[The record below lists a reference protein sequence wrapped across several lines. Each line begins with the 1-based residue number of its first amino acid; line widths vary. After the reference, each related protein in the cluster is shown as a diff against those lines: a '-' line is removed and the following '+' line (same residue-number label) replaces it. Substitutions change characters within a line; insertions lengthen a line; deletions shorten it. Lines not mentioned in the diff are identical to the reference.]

1 MDIKI
6 MNLQSLIRPELW
18 TAISDTYEA
27 GNYTHAIR
35 DAFQYM
41 TEIIREKSGLD
52 GDGEKLVGAA
62 FNEKHPILRINKL
75 QTDTERDAQK
85 GLQQILIGMYKGI
98 RNPRSHEQI
107 EDAKNTEDAII
118 YFIDYLL
125 GIIDQSQEP
134 FTIPNFISR
143 VFDKYFVQT
152 SKYTKLLVE
161 EIPPKKRFDVLVEI
175 YRKKQEEYGLN
186 LALVVKEILKVIS
199 EEQTTQF
206 LELVS
211 DELKTTQDYTIL
223 GLILQILPPN
233 LWKKLNKTARL
244 RVENILIKS
253 IDEGE
258 ANKHGDLVAER
269 GRLGTSAKGFIKY
282 FESKDDLQNVI
293 LKKLEQND
301 AYEKMYVYV
310 FFLDELPDLFEDN
323 FLERLC
329 IEYLCDIVKEDISNF
344 GFEERLIEAYRS
356 FPEDWQNFVKNE
368 LPYLDMDDDLP
379 F

>member
-1 MDIKI
+1 

-18 TAISDTYEA
+18 LAISDTYEA
-27 GNYTHAIR
+27 GNYNHAII
-35 DAFQYM
+35 DAIEYM
-41 TEIIREKSGLD
+41 SEIIREKSGLD
-52 GDGEKLVGAA
+52 GDGEQLFGKA
-62 FNEKHPILRINKL
+62 FGGESPILRINKL
-75 QTDTERDAQK
+75 QTVTERDIQQ
-85 GLQQILIGMYKGI
+85 GLLLILIGMYKGI
-98 RNPRSHEQI
+98 RNPRSHDQVK
-107 EDAKNTEDAII
+107 DTKNTADSII
-118 YFIDYLL
+118 YFVDYLL

-134 FTIPNFISR
+134 FTIPNFVSR
-143 VFDKYFVQT
+143 VFDKHFVQT
-152 SKYTKLLVE
+152 SEYTKLLVE
-161 EIPPKKRFDVLVEI
+161 EIPPKKRFDVLIEI

-206 LELVS
+206 LEVVS
-211 DELKTTQDYTIL
+211 DELKTTQDYTVL

-269 GRLGTSAKGFIKY
+269 GWLGTSAKGFIKY
-282 FESKDDLQNVI
+282 FELKDDLQNVI

-310 FFLDELPDLFEDN
+310 FFLDELPDLFEDS

-329 IEYLCDIVKEDISNF
+329 IEYLCDIVKEDISNL

-368 LPYLDMDDDLP
+368 LPYLDMDDNLP

>member
-1 MDIKI
+1 

-27 GNYTHAIR
+27 GNYNHAII
-35 DAFQYM
+35 DAFHYM

-62 FNEKHPILRINKL
+62 FNEKHPLLRINKL

-85 GLQQILIGMYKGI
+85 GLQQILVGMYKGI

-107 EDAKNTEDAII
+107 EDAKNTADAII

-125 GIIDQSQEP
+125 GIINQSQEP

-152 SKYTKLLVE
+152 SEYAKLLVD

-186 LALVVKEILKVIS
+186 LALVIKEILKVIS

-206 LELVS
+206 LEVVS
-211 DELKTTQDYTIL
+211 DELKTTQNNSIIR
-223 GLILQILPPN
+223 LILQILPPD
-233 LWKKLNKTARL
+233 LWNKLNKTACI
-244 RVENILIKS
+244 RVENILIES
-253 IDEGE
+253 INEGE
-258 ANKHGDLVAER
+258 AYKDGDLVAER
-269 GRLGTSAKGFIKY
+269 GWLGTWARGFIKY
-282 FESKDDLQNVI
+282 FELKDDLRNVI
-293 LKKLEQND
+293 LKKLDQND
-301 AYEKMYVYV
+301 TYEKMYIYV
-310 FFLDELPDLFEDN
+310 FFLDELPDLFEGS
-323 FLERLC
+323 LQEKKC
-329 IEYLCDIVKEDISNF
+329 IRSLCDIVKEDNSNL
-344 GFEERLIEAYRS
+344 GFKERLLEAYWS

-368 LPYLDMDDDLP
+368 LPYLDMDDDIP